1 MPLWQSP
8 SSVYSKALQSSH
20 GWTRRCFSM
29 RSKSIAANN
38 LYLWYFSLLRVGY
51 TFTMALLGSVAH
63 VGTCGTCG
71 RGYQSPTFLRGGAA
85 FYPNDAGKGL
95 PVSSPS
101 FSPLVEL
108 HFREEVQW
116 VPLPEWHV
124 HPIQQALRRPAGLL
138 GWRGRAA
145 LWWALSLPRG
155 NAYIGM
161 NCCIS
166 LVCAGG

>member
-1 MPLWQSP
+1 MLFHAFKEHCSEQLVFMIFFTFAGRLH
-8 SSVYSKALQSSH
+8 VYDGIAGLRC
-20 GWTRRCFSM
+20 TRW
-29 RSKSIAANN
+29 
-38 LYLWYFSLLRVGY
+38 YLRYLRPWVP
-51 TFTMALLGSVAH
+51 V
-63 VGTCGTCG
+63 
-71 RGYQSPTFLRGGAA
+71 PTFLRGGAA

-138 GWRGRAA
+138 GWR
-145 LWWALSLPRG
+145 
-155 NAYIGM
+155 
-161 NCCIS
+161 
-166 LVCAGG
+166 